1 MKHTFPLI
9 VAIAL
14 VIAAGFAAVAAQDT
28 DPEFDLDQ
36 IRARAGE
43 FTEDA
48 EALATAV
55 RSRADGMVNQARA
68 TRNAA
73 EAARTAH
80 VASLPIASTG
90 APFDFDAMVRTQAEA
105 ERAALGDTP
114 QFIAFVSL
122 SLPPETLRRLVADVA
137 RAGGVTVLRGFPQGD
152 SARFKRELAAIW
164 NDGDA
169 ASSLGIDPR
178 LFRAFA
184 VQTVPSF
191 VMLGSDFTPCD
202 GFACQDQV
210 PPHDRLAGNV
220 SVAHVLETFAQG
232 RGPGSALARTH
243 LARLTGDDQ

>member
-1 MKHTFPLI
+1 MKHTFHLL

-14 VIAAGFAAVAAQDT
+14 GVAAGFAAVAAQDT
-28 DPEFDLDQ
+28 DPELDLDQ

-43 FTEDA
+43 FTKDA

-55 RSRADGMVNQARA
+55 RSRADGMVDEARA
-68 TRNAA
+68 TRDAA
-73 EAARTAH
+73 EAARMAH
-80 VASLPIASTG
+80 VASLPIASAGT
-90 APFDFDAMVRTQAEA
+90 PLDLDAMVRMQAEA

-114 QFIAFVSL
+114 RFIAFVSL
-122 SLPPETLRRLVADVA
+122 SLPHETLRRLVADMG
-137 RAGGVTVLRGFPQGD
+137 RAGGVSVLRGFPQGD
-152 SARFKRELAAIW
+152 SAKFKRELAAIW
-164 NDGDA
+164 SDSEA

-184 VQTVPSF
+184 VETVPSF

-202 GFACQDQV
+202 GFACQSQL

-232 RGPGSALARTH
+232 RGPGAALARTH
-243 LARLTGDDQ
+243 LARLTGDDR